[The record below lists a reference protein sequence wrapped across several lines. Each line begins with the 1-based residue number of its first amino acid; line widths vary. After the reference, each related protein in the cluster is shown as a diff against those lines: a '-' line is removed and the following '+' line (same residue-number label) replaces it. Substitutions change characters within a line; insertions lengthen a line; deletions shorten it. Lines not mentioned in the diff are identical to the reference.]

1 MAGDLTDVPGIRVGH
16 WTDPVGATGC
26 TVVLLPDEGAV
37 ASVDVRGAAP
47 GTRET
52 DVLHPDNQVQVAH
65 AFVLSGGSAF
75 GLAAA
80 DGVVQRLAERGV
92 GVPTPG
98 VPVPIVPAA
107 VVFDLTTGSPP
118 GRPGAE
124 AGRAACVA
132 AEAGEPCGRGALGA
146 GTGATVGKLL
156 GPDGARPGGIGTA
169 SLALPGGG
177 TVAALAVVNAV
188 GDVVAHDGTVLAGPG
203 TARRIL
209 ESGVPGAPPIGTNT
223 TLVVVATDLP
233 LTKVQAH
240 RLAVTAHD
248 GLALAI
254 RPVHTAYDGDTV
266 FVTSTS
272 GVAGGPEGV
281 GTGGD
286 ASLLLLQTAA
296 VEVVARAVRSAVSPG
311 PQGLQGS

>member
-1 MAGDLTDVPGIRVGH
+1 MTGDLTDVPGIRVGH
-16 WTDPVGATGC
+16 WTDIEGATGC

-65 AFVLSGGSAF
+65 AFLLAGGSAF

-80 DGVVQRLAERGV
+80 DGVMRRLEERGI
-92 GVPTPG
+92 GVATPA
-98 VPVPIVPAA
+98 VPVPIVPSA

-118 GRPGAE
+118 GRPDAA
-124 AGRAACVA
+124 AGYSACLA
-132 AEAGEPCGRGALGA
+132 AEDGGPCGRGRVGA

-156 GPDGARPGGIGTA
+156 GPEGTRPGGVGTA
-169 SLALPGGG
+169 SMSLPGGG

-188 GDVVAHDGTVLAGPG
+188 GDVVAEDGSVLAGPG
-203 TARRIL
+203 TVRHVL
-209 ESGVPGAPPIGTNT
+209 DSGVPAPPATGTNT
-223 TLVVVATDLP
+223 TLVVVATDVT

-266 FVTSTS
+266 LVAST
-272 GVAGGPEGV
+272 GTVEAGD
-281 GTGGD
+281 T
-286 ASLLLLQTAA
+286 SLLLLQTAA
-296 VEVVARAVRSAVSPG
+296 VEVVATAIRDAVG
-311 PQGLQGS
+311 T

>member
-52 DVLHPDNQVQVAH
+52 DVLRPDNQVQVAH
-65 AFVLSGGSAF
+65 AILLTGGSAF

-80 DGVVQRLAERGV
+80 DGVVRRLGERGL
-92 GVPTPG
+92 GVPTPA

-107 VVFDLTTGSPP
+107 VVFDLTTGTPP
-118 GRPGAE
+118 GRPDQA
-124 AGRAACVA
+124 AGYAACVA
-132 AEAGEPCGRGALGA
+132 AEAGEPCGRGSVGA
-146 GTGATVGKLL
+146 GTGATVGKLF
-156 GPDGARPGGIGTA
+156 GPAGTRPGGVGTA

-188 GDVVAHDGTVLAGPG
+188 GDVVAEDGTVIAGPG
-203 TARRIL
+203 TVGRL
-209 ESGVPGAPPIGTNT
+209 LDEGVPGAPPTGTNT
-223 TLVVVATDLP
+223 TLVVVATDVTLS
-233 LTKVQAH
+233 KVQAH
-240 RLAVTAHD
+240 RVAVTSHD
-248 GLALAI
+248 GLALSI

-266 FVTSTS
+266 FVASTGS
-272 GVAGGPEGV
+272 VE
-281 GTGGD
+281 TRD

-296 VEVVARAVRSAVSPG
+296 VQVVTAAVRDAVATVS
-311 PQGLQGS
+311 